1 MALNRTVE
9 RSMEI
14 LQLVSKSENGLTL
27 QELSSKLDVPKSS
40 VYVIVQTLLSSGYI
54 IPYRFNDKR
63 YCLGIRLFSLG
74 MKYLE
79 GQNLVGECVHYLNP
93 LAEKF
98 KKTVFAGVLEGDV
111 IVYVHKYIGQGS
123 ALNSCALGSRHEVY
137 ATALGKAALAFLD
150 EKTQNRIINKL
161 TLNSVTQNTITSKEK
176 LIKDLEITKKRGYAI
191 DLKEHENSTV
201 CCGVPIF
208 DYEGNVLAAISV
220 TDIYNEKEDYDKI
233 AHELVI
239 CGKEISKA
247 FGFSGT
253 YFENEI

>member
-27 QELSSKLDVPKSS
+27 QELSTKLGVPKSS
-40 VYVIVQTLLSSGYI
+40 VYVIVQTLLFCGYI

-79 GQNLVGECVHYLNP
+79 GQNLVEECVHYLNP

-98 KKTVFAGVLEGDV
+98 NKTVFAGVLENDV
-111 IVYVHKYIGQGS
+111 IVYVHKYVAQGS
-123 ALNSCALGSRHEVY
+123 LLASCALGSRHEVY
-137 ATALGKAALAFLD
+137 ATALGKAALAFSD
-150 EKTQNRIINKL
+150 EDTQKRIISKL
-161 TLNSVTQNTITSKEK
+161 KLHSVTQNTITSKED
-176 LIKDLEITKKRGYAI
+176 LLKDLEITKKRGYSI

-208 DYEGNVLAAISV
+208 DYEGHVLAAISV
-220 TDIYNEKEDYDKI
+220 TDIYNSKEDYEI
-233 AHELVI
+233 VAHELVL

-247 FGFSGT
+247 FGFSAP
-253 YFENEI
+253 YFEDEK